1 MDGVLNIYKPPH
13 ITSHK
18 TVQKVKAI
26 LKAKK
31 AGHAGTLDPFAEGV
45 LLVCLNKATRIA
57 EYLTALPKEYVVEM
71 TLGIKT
77 DTYDLT
83 GEILLERDYSYVTKE
98 RVEVLLRDF
107 LGEYQQLPPMYSAK
121 KREGVPLYKYAR
133 KGIVLSREPQ
143 KVFIY
148 GIKMLDFDPPSV
160 TLNIRCS
167 RGTYI
172 RTLVDD
178 IGERLSCGATVKS
191 LKRTAIG
198 NFKIEESVT
207 LDMLSHGEYEI
218 YSIDDALYFLP
229 EFRLNERELFLTL
242 HGTGFRVERDIQKNT
257 PIKLKSGNSVVAIAV
272 IVDGDV
278 LRIKKVLREGMKQ
291 GFNKPLK

>member
-1 MDGVLNIYKPPH
+1 MDGVINIYKPPY

-18 TVQKVKAI
+18 TVQKVKTL

-71 TLGIKT
+71 ILGIKT
-77 DTYDLT
+77 NTYDLT
-83 GEILLERDYSYVTKE
+83 GDLLIEMSYSDVTKE
-98 RVEVLLRDF
+98 RVEVVLKDF
-107 LGEYQQLPPMYSAK
+107 LGEYHQLPPMYSAK
-121 KREGVPLYKYAR
+121 KKEGVPLYKYAR
-133 KGIVLSREPQ
+133 KGIILEREPQ
-143 KVFIY
+143 RVSIY
-148 GIKMLDFDPPSV
+148 EIKMLDFDSPSV
-160 TLNIRCS
+160 LLKISCS

-172 RTLVDD
+172 RSLVDD

-207 LDMLSHGEYEI
+207 LDMLSYGEYEI

-229 EFRLNERELFLTL
+229 EYELNERELFLTL

-257 PIKLKSGNSVVAIAV
+257 PVKLKSRNSVVAIAV
-272 IVDGDV
+272 PVDGDV
-278 LRIKKVLREGMKQ
+278 LRIKKVLQ
-291 GFNKPLK
+291 GG